1 MSPRKISA
9 SCHWIFDSLGF
20 TLVYRVLAQA
30 VRLAGAASLFG
41 GIAAGGLA
49 SAQTKAA
56 TVTSLSVTAN
66 GSETSSVAAGTV
78 VALTAHVTAGAANV
92 SSGQVNFC
100 DATAA
105 SCTDIHILATAQ
117 LTSSGTAT
125 YKFRPGIGSHS
136 YKAVFVGTKSY
147 AGSISSASPL
157 TVTGTAGPFATAT
170 SIAETGAWGDYTLT
184 GTVTEAGGTVTPT
197 GTVSFLDA
205 SNGNSVLAMAS
216 LGSAAA
222 GVGWPNP
229 KSLTNTQG
237 TYFVLVA
244 DLNGDGIPDLVLGS
258 NQVSIYLGNAD
269 GTYTKAPTISVQ
281 QAPTSYPIVIADFNQ
296 DGIPDLAVPLY
307 GSNDIAILLGKGD
320 GTFAAP
326 IMASLPGFPV
336 DVTQLVVADFNGDGI
351 PDLAVIDS
359 DNSIVDILL
368 GNGDGTFAAETTKPP
383 LSGIP
388 LNFAT
393 GDFNGDGKT
402 DLAVTENSGTIAI
415 LLGNGDGTF
424 AASGSVNST
433 SGGSPS
439 PIAVADFNGD
449 GKLDIAVPAGTG
461 ASESVIVL
469 TGNGDGTFNSPFS
482 GPGSTSTSVTWI
494 QVADFNQDGAP
505 DVVLADSSG
514 SATVFLNNGGGSLS
528 ESFHV
533 VAGLSVPYYLEV
545 GVGDLNGDG
554 YPDIVAGGYYNNAQG
569 LYLTEPTET
578 ASASASIQV
587 NGVGRHLAQASFPA
601 EGKYE
606 SSISSSIPL
615 WGLLPAT
622 STTLSVTS
630 GGSTVTNVTPGT
642 AVLLTSHVSAGTT
655 AVNAGQVNFCD
666 ASAPHCT
673 DIHIL
678 GSGALNS
685 SGTATFRF
693 VPGAGTHSYQA
704 QFVED
709 GFGLSS
715 ASNVASLNVG
725 PAPSPVYSDTI
736 AITADGSPGD
746 YSLTATVTGYGGTAT
761 PTGVVSFVDTS
772 FGNNVL
778 ATASLG
784 AGIPGIGFLESLSPS
799 FGSYSARE
807 VTADFNGD
815 GIPDLAVISS
825 DNSFGGGPFT
835 VAVFLGNGDGTFR
848 TGPTIQPS
856 DMWIYPSMIS
866 GDFNGDGK
874 PDLAILS
881 YDGSTTSYL
890 TILLNNGD
898 GSFSAKPTV
907 VAYQQGSTGGDVIL
921 GTMAT
926 ADFNGDGK
934 LDLAVVGDYVSSGG
948 VTILLGNGDGTF
960 AAAGPNL
967 DPTADFALIATGD
980 FNGDGITDFVT
991 PNYFEFGGS
1000 PTIFLGKGDGTFTF
1014 KKASFTLDYFPTS
1027 VVVGDFNGDGV
1038 LDLAFSDL
1046 NGVEIALG
1054 NGDGTFN
1061 ETPASPIAV
1070 PSELYSLQAGD
1081 FNHDGKPD
1089 LAGLDNYN
1097 DQIVLLL
1104 GGGDG
1109 TFAVT
1114 ATTPVVSTSFVGPF
1128 QIAAADFNGD
1138 GVPDLAM
1145 LTKGVNTASILLTE
1159 PTETATATVNG
1170 IAPVGAAT
1178 HNVEASY
1185 AGDSHYNAVTSSTI
1199 PLLPGLSPLVVTPAA
1214 GTYTS
1219 VQTLT
1224 ITETIPGST
1233 IYYEL
1238 TGTVSTNGYV
1248 QYTGPVAL
1256 PYGGAETL
1264 QAYATKTGYQQSN
1277 NLLAQYTLNYPATP
1291 SPAFSL
1297 PAGSYSGAQSLTIT
1311 DSLTGATIYYTN
1323 DGTTPTTSSTAYT
1336 GPITVSSTETVE
1348 AIAAATG
1355 HSTSAPTTA
1364 AYTINIS
1371 APGFMLSASPVS
1383 VSVPQGGNGTS
1394 TISATDVGGFT
1405 GTVTLAATGLP
1416 NGVSAS
1422 FAPSSAAGTQVLTL
1436 TASTSAPITSSAV
1449 TVTITG
1455 TSGSLSAT
1463 TTVDLS
1469 ITAEP
1474 GVAPG
1479 SGGTASLTVTPGT
1492 TTGNTG
1498 TISVAGTNGFSGI
1511 VDLTCRVTTTLTG
1524 VSDMPTCR
1532 LNPTSVTIS
1541 GTGAQTSTLTVNTTP
1556 ASSAENQR
1564 RILFWPLASGTTFAF
1579 VLFFVRPPKRKD
1591 RVAIVGLLLLFIST
1605 GLIACGGGGNGSGGG
1620 GGGGSNTGTTPGAYT
1635 ITVTGTSGSVSATVG
1650 AVALTVQ

>member
-1 MSPRKISA
+1 VI
-9 SCHWIFDSLGF
+9 
-20 TLVYRVLAQA
+20 
-30 VRLAGAASLFG
+30 
-41 GIAAGGLA
+41 
-49 SAQTKAA
+49 
-56 TVTSLSVTAN
+56 
-66 GSETSSVAAGTV
+66 
-78 VALTAHVTAGAANV
+78 
-92 SSGQVNFC
+92 
-100 DATAA
+100 
-105 SCTDIHILATAQ
+105 
-117 LTSSGTAT
+117 
-125 YKFRPGIGSHS
+125 
-136 YKAVFVGTKSY
+136 
-147 AGSISSASPL
+147 
-157 TVTGTAGPFATAT
+157 
-170 SIAETGAWGDYTLT
+170 
-184 GTVTEAGGTVTPT
+184 EAGGTTAPT

-205 SNGNSVLAMAS
+205 SNGNSVLATGS
-216 LGSAAA
+216 LGAAVA

-258 NQVSIYLGNAD
+258 NVVSIYLGNTN
-269 GTYTKAPTISVQ
+269 GTYTLAATISVQ
-281 QAPTSYPIVIADFNQ
+281 QAPTSHPIVVADFNG

-320 GTFAAP
+320 GTFADP
-326 IMASLPGFPV
+326 VMASVPGSNVGV
-336 DVTQLVVADFNGDGI
+336 DQIVVADFNGDGI
-351 PDLAVIDS
+351 PDLAVITNAT
-359 DNSIVDILL
+359 NSTVDILV
-368 GNGDGTFAAETTKPP
+368 GNGDGTFTAETTNPP
-383 LSGIP
+383 ISGTP
-388 LNFAT
+388 FYFAT
-393 GDFNGDGKT
+393 GDFNRDGKT
-402 DLAVTENSGTIAI
+402 DLAVAENNGTIAI

-424 AASGSVNST
+424 ATSGSVNSAS
-433 SGGSPS
+433 SGS
-439 PIAVADFNGD
+439 PIAVADFSGD
-449 GKLDIAVPAGTG
+449 GKLDIAVAAGAYTI
-461 ASESVIVL
+461 ESVSVL

-482 GPGSTSTSVTWI
+482 GPGSTSPSTTWI
-494 QVADFNQDGAP
+494 QVADFNQDGTP
-505 DVVLADSSG
+505 DVVLADSNG
-514 SATVFLNNGGGSLS
+514 NATVFLNNGGGLFS
-528 ESFHV
+528 ESFPV
-533 VAGLSVPYYLEV
+533 VSGLTVPYYLEV

-554 YPDIVAGGYYNNAQG
+554 YPDIVAGGYYENAQG

-578 ASASASIQV
+578 ASATASIQV
-587 NGVGRHLAQASFPA
+587 SGVGRHLAQASFPA

-606 SSISSSIPL
+606 SSISNSIPL

-630 GGSTVTNVTPGT
+630 GGSTVTSVTPGT
-642 AVLLTSHVSAGTT
+642 AVLLTANVSAGTT
-655 AVNAGQVNFCD
+655 PVTAGQVNFCD

-673 DIHIL
+673 DIHVV
-678 GSGALNS
+678 GSTALNS
-685 SGTATFRF
+685 SGTATFKL
-693 VPGAGTHSYQA
+693 VPGPGAHSYRA

-709 GFGLSS
+709 GFGLAS

-736 AITADGSPGD
+736 AIFVNGSPGD
-746 YSLTATVTGYGGTAT
+746 YSLTATVTGYGGTSSS
-761 PTGVVSFVDTS
+761 TGAVSFVDTS

-784 AGIPGIGFLESLSPS
+784 TGIPGIGFMESMSPT
-799 FGSYSARE
+799 FASYPARE

-948 VTILLGNGDGTF
+948 VTILLGKGDGTF
-960 AAAGPNL
+960 TATGPNL

-1014 KKASFTLDYFPTS
+1014 KKTSFTLDYFPTS
-1027 VVVGDFNGDGV
+1027 VAVGDFNGDGV

-1061 ETPASPIAV
+1061 ETSASPIQV
-1070 PSELYSLQAGD
+1070 PDELYSLQAGD
-1081 FNHDGKPD
+1081 FNHDGKLD
-1089 LAGLDNYN
+1089 LAGWDTYFG
-1097 DQIVLLL
+1097 QIVLLL
-1104 GGGDG
+1104 GAGDG
-1109 TFAVT
+1109 TFAVMK
-1114 ATTPVVSTSFVGPF
+1114 TTPGVSPSTFGIH

-1145 LTKGVNTASILLTE
+1145 LTYSVNTASILLTV

-1170 IAPVGAAT
+1170 IAPVGAGT
-1178 HNVEASY
+1178 HNVDASY
-1185 AGDSHYNAVTSSTI
+1185 AGDSHYSAVTSSPVALTA
-1199 PLLPGLSPLVVTPAA
+1199 GLAPLVVTPAA
-1214 GTYTS
+1214 GRYTS
-1219 VQTLT
+1219 AQTLT
-1224 ITETIPGST
+1224 ITEAIPGST

-1238 TGTVSTNGYV
+1238 TGAVSTNGYV

-1256 PYGGAETL
+1256 PYGGVETL
-1264 QAYATKTGYQQSN
+1264 QAYATETGYQQSN
-1277 NLLAQYTLNYPATP
+1277 NLLAQYTLNYPAP
-1291 SPAFSL
+1291 PAPVLSL
-1297 PAGSYSGAQSLTIT
+1297 PAGSYSGIQNLTIT
-1311 DSLTGATIYYTN
+1311 DSLAGATIYYTT
-1323 DGTTPTTSSTAYT
+1323 DGTTPTTSSTEYT
-1336 GPITVSSTETVE
+1336 GRISLSSTETIE

-1355 HSTSAPTTA
+1355 YSTSAVITA
-1364 AYTINIS
+1364 AYTITIS
-1371 APGFMLSASPVS
+1371 APGFALSASPVS
-1383 VSVPQGGNGTS
+1383 VSVPQGGSGTS
-1394 TISATDVGGFT
+1394 TISAIDVGGFT

-1416 NGVSAS
+1416 SGVSAS
-1422 FAPSSAAGTQVLTL
+1422 FAPGSAAGTQVLTL
-1436 TASTSAPITSSAV
+1436 TASTSAQTTSSAV
-1449 TVTITG
+1449 TVSITG
-1455 TSGSLSAT
+1455 ASGSLSAT

-1469 ITAEP
+1469 ITPEP
-1474 GVAPG
+1474 GFAPG
-1479 SGGTASLTVTPGT
+1479 SGGTTSLTVTPGT
-1492 TTGNTG
+1492 TAGNTG

-1511 VDLTCRVTTTLTG
+1511 VDLTCSVTTTLTG
-1524 VSDMPTCR
+1524 VSDMPTCS

-1541 GTGAQTSTLTVNTTP
+1541 DASAQTSTLTVNTTA
-1556 ASSAENQR
+1556 ASSAENQKR
-1564 RILFWPLASGTTFAF
+1564 RLFWPSASGATFAF
-1579 VLFFVRPPKRKD
+1579 VLLFVRPPKRKG
-1591 RVAIVGLLLLFIST
+1591 RVAIIGLLLLFVST
-1605 GLIACGGGGNGSGGG
+1605 GLIACGGSTGGSGGG
-1620 GGGGSNTGTTPGAYT
+1620 GGGVGNTGSTPGAYK
-1635 ITVTGTSGSVSATVG
+1635 IIVTGTSGSVSAKVG
-1650 AVALTVQ
+1650 TVALTVQ

>member
-1 MSPRKISA
+1 MPPRKNSV
-9 SCHWIFDSLGF
+9 SCHRIFDSLGF
-20 TLVYRVLAQA
+20 TLVYRMLPHA
-30 VRLAGAASLFG
+30 VRFAGAASLFV
-41 GIAAGGLA
+41 GIAAGGAA
-49 SAQTKAA
+49 SAQTRAA
-56 TVTSLSVTAN
+56 TVTSLSVSAS

-78 VALTAHVTAGAANV
+78 VTLTAHVTAGGANV

-105 SCTDIHILATAQ
+105 YCMDIHILATAQ

-147 AGSISSASPL
+147 AGSISSALSL

-184 GTVTEAGGTVTPT
+184 GTVTEAGGTIAPT
-197 GTVSFLDA
+197 GTVSFLDS
-205 SNGNSVLAMAS
+205 SNGNSVLATGS
-216 LGSAAA
+216 LGPAVA
-222 GVGWPNP
+222 GIGWPNP
-229 KSLTNTQG
+229 KSLTNTLD

-258 NQVSIYLGNAD
+258 NQVSIYLGNAG
-269 GTYTKAPTISVQ
+269 GTYTKAAMPSIQ
-281 QAPTSYPIVIADFNQ
+281 GPTSYPIVIADFNG

-320 GTFAAP
+320 GTFAVP
-326 IMASLPGFPV
+326 VMASVPGSIV
-336 DVTQLVVADFNGDGI
+336 DITQIVVGDFNGDGI

-359 DNSIVDILL
+359 DSSTLDILL
-368 GNGDGTFAAETTKPP
+368 GNGDGTFTAETTRPP
-383 LSGIP
+383 ISGIP
-388 LNFAT
+388 LHFAT
-393 GDFNGDGKT
+393 GDFNTDGKT
-402 DLAVTENSGTIAI
+402 DLAVAENGGTIAI

-424 AASGSVNST
+424 AASGSVNSA
-433 SGGSPS
+433 SSNS

-449 GKLDIAVPAGTG
+449 GKLDIAVAAGIGT
-461 ASESVIVL
+461 SESVIVL
-469 TGNGDGTFNSPFS
+469 TGNGDGTFNSPSS
-482 GPGSTSTSVTWI
+482 GQNPTSTSVTWI
-494 QVADFNQDGAP
+494 QVADFNQDSAP
-505 DVVLADSSG
+505 DLVLADSSG
-514 SATVFLNNGGGSLS
+514 SATVFLNNGGGSLN
-528 ESFHV
+528 ESFSV
-533 VAGLSVPYYLEV
+533 VSGLTVPYYLEV

-554 YPDIVAGGYYNNAQG
+554 YPDIVGGGYYNNSQG

-578 ASASASIQV
+578 AHASANVQV
-587 NGVGRHLAQASFPA
+587 NGVGHHLAQASFPA

-606 SSISSSIPL
+606 SSVSNSIPL

-630 GGSTVTNVTPGT
+630 GGSTVTSVTPGT
-642 AVLLTSHVSAGTT
+642 AVLLTAHVSAGTT
-655 AVNAGQVNFCD
+655 PVTAGQVNFCD

-685 SGTATFRF
+685 SGGATFKF
-693 VPGAGTHSYQA
+693 VPGPGTHSYQA

-709 GFGLSS
+709 GFGLAS
-715 ASNVASLNVG
+715 ASNVASLKVG
-725 PAPSPVYSDTI
+725 PAPSPVYSDTA
-736 AITADGSPGD
+736 AITSNGSPGD
-746 YSLTATVTGYGGTAT
+746 YSLTATVTGYGGPAS
-761 PTGVVSFVDTS
+761 PTGAVSFVDTS

-784 AGIPGIGFLESLSPS
+784 TGIPGIGFLESLSPT
-799 FGSYSARE
+799 FGSYPNNE

-815 GIPDLAVISS
+815 GIPDLAILST
-825 DNSFGGGPFT
+825 NNAYGGPYT

-848 TGPTIQPS
+848 AGPTIQPS
-856 DMWIYPSMIS
+856 GMQVYPFMIS
-866 GDFNGDGK
+866 GDFNADGK

-881 YDGSTTSYL
+881 YDGYSTSYL

-907 VAYQQGSTGGDVIL
+907 VAFQQGSVGGDIVPRAIAA
-921 GTMAT
+921 G
-926 ADFNGDGK
+926 DFNGDGK
-934 LDLAVVGDYVSSGG
+934 LDLAVVGDYVSAEG

-960 AAAGPNL
+960 TAAGPNL
-967 DPTADFALIATGD
+967 DPSGDFALIATGD
-980 FNGDGITDFVT
+980 FNGDGVPDLVS

-1014 KKASFTLDYFPTS
+1014 KKTSFTLDYFPTS

-1061 ETPASPIAV
+1061 ETSASPIQV

-1081 FNHDGKPD
+1081 FNHDGKLD
-1089 LAGLDNYN
+1089 LAGLDNYF
-1097 DQIVLLL
+1097 DQIVVLL
-1104 GGGDG
+1104 GAGDG

-1114 ATTPVVSTSFVGPF
+1114 KATPVVSTSFVGPF

-1159 PTETATATVNG
+1159 PTETATATVNA
-1170 IAPVGAAT
+1170 IAPVGAGT
-1178 HNVEASY
+1178 HNVDASY
-1185 AGDSHYNAVTSSTI
+1185 AGDSHYSAVTSSTI
-1199 PLLPGLSPLVVTPAA
+1199 PLFTGLAPLVVTPAA

-1219 VQTLT
+1219 VQTLA
-1224 ITETIPGST
+1224 ITEAIPGST

-1238 TGTVSTNGYV
+1238 TGAVSTNGYV

-1256 PYGGAETL
+1256 PYGGVEAL
-1264 QAYATKTGYQQSN
+1264 QAYATETGYQQSN

-1291 SPAFSL
+1291 APAFSL
-1297 PAGSYSGAQSLTIT
+1297 PAGSYSGVQSLTIT
-1311 DSLTGATIYYTN
+1311 DSLARATIYYTT
-1323 DGTTPTTSSTAYT
+1323 DGTTPTTSSTEYT
-1336 GPITVSSTETVE
+1336 GPIIVSSTETIE

-1355 HSTSAPTTA
+1355 YSTSAVVTA
-1364 AYTINIS
+1364 AYTITIS
-1371 APGFMLSASPVS
+1371 APGFALSASPVS
-1383 VSVPQGGNGTS
+1383 VSVPQGGSGTS

-1416 NGVSAS
+1416 SGVSAS
-1422 FAPSSAAGTQVLTL
+1422 FAPGSAAGTQVLTL

-1449 TVTITG
+1449 TITG

-1463 TTVDLS
+1463 TTADLS

-1479 SGGTASLTVTPGT
+1479 SGGTTSLTVTPGT

-1498 TISVAGTNGFSGI
+1498 TISVAGTNGFSGV
-1511 VDLTCRVTTTLTG
+1511 VDLTCSVTTTLTS
-1524 VSDMPTCR
+1524 VSDMPTCS

-1541 GTGAQTSTLTVNTTP
+1541 GAAAQTSTLTVNTTA
-1556 ASSAENQR
+1556 ASSAENQER
-1564 RILFWPLASGTTFAF
+1564 RLFWPSASGATFAL
-1579 VLFFVRPPKRKD
+1579 VLLFVRPRKRKD
-1591 RVAIVGLLLLFIST
+1591 RVALIGLLLLFVST
-1605 GLIACGGGGNGSGGG
+1605 GFIGCGGGSIG
-1620 GGGGSNTGTTPGAYT
+1620 GGGGSGNGGTTPGAYT